1 MEGIRVQQV
10 KEKVKEE
17 NKNIIPFIPE
27 GDFYF
32 TKGIEAFQKRKFE
45 IAIKWM
51 NKAVEAKPMESL
63 YACQLSIIYTEIGS
77 YHEANQVLTN
87 VLKTSTDVD
96 CYYLIANNYAH
107 LGLLNDAKK
116 YAHAYLDKE
125 TDGEFKEEAKNLLQ
139 LIEIEESEKD
149 EWELDDED
157 ELLIYQETAFYHME
171 NNEWEKVI
179 PLLEEMMALF
189 PEHKPT
195 KHDYAQ
201 ALFFSGCEEKAIE
214 MEEEMLQEDPTALY
228 CHTNLALFYYKINQK
243 QAYETR
249 IQALLNVYP
258 IHEQQKLKV
267 AVTLARTGNYQEAL
281 NRFHSLTKGVVTGQL
296 SYYKWY
302 SITSYHLGFLNKAAA
317 LWDEGCRKHP
327 KLSTE
332 NRPWE

>member
-1 MEGIRVQQV
+1 MQQV
-10 KEKVKEE
+10 KQREKEE

-32 TKGIEAFQKRKFE
+32 TKGVEAFQKRKFE

-51 NKAVEAKPMESL
+51 KKAVEAKPMEAL

-77 YHEANQVLTN
+77 YHEANQVLTK
-87 VLKTSTDVD
+87 VLETTTYVD

-116 YAHAYLDKE
+116 YANAYLDKE
-125 TDGEFKEEAKNLLQ
+125 SDGEFIEEAKSLLQ
-139 LIEIEESEKD
+139 LIDIEKSEED
-149 EWELDDED
+149 EWELEDED

-171 NNEWEKVI
+171 NCELEKVI

-195 KHDYAQ
+195 KHDYTQ
-201 ALFFSGCEEKAIE
+201 ALFFSGYEEKAIE
-214 MEEEMLQEDPTALY
+214 MEQEMLQEDPTALY
-228 CHTNLALFYYKINQK
+228 CHTNLALFYYEMNQK

-267 AVTLARTGNYQEAL
+267 AVTLARTGNFQEAL
-281 NRFHSLTKGVVTGQL
+281 VRFRSLSKGFVTGQL

-302 SITSYHLGFLNKAAA
+302 SVTAYHLGLTDKATA
-317 LWDEGCRKHP
+317 LWEEGCRKHP
-327 KLSTE
+327 KLTE
-332 NRPWE
+332 ENKS